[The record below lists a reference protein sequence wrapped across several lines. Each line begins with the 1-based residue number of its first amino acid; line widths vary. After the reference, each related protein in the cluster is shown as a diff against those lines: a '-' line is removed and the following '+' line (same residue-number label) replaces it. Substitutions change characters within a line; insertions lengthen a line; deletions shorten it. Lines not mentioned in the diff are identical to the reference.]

1 MSCFPLLFYSMASS
15 LARGRKKPPLPQEED
30 KRERE
35 RGERRSKEREREGTR
50 RRRKVR
56 CVGGLERGGKYYE
69 SIFLTDWQSPRRHL
83 FREK

>member
-35 RGERRSKEREREGTR
+35 RGERRSKEREREREQEEGEKCVALEGWKGEASIM
-50 RRRKVR
+50 KVF
-56 CVGGLERGGKYYE
+56 
-69 SIFLTDWQSPRRHL
+69 S
-83 FREK
+83 